1 MDAGLTRVCL
11 RCRGAA
17 GLQCPLGGPL
27 ASVAWCVRHLAGR
40 GIGIKK
46 GDMIIS
52 GATCKTRDF
61 KAGDVI
67 EAQYSSLENVTTT
80 LSL

>member
-1 MDAGLTRVCL
+1 MR
-11 RCRGAA
+11 RHGAA

-52 GATCKTRDF
+52 GATCKTRDI
-61 KAGDVI
+61 APGAVI
-67 EAQYSSLENVTTT
+67 EARFGALGVVSTT
-80 LSL
+80 LDA